1 MVFFSAQLTW
11 TMYFAV
17 NLGNHLVFSWFNPRN
32 LHFHNHHVA
41 AKLVFTRVC
50 PPRSDVYWCCCIYL
64 VNSKPLTYAIA
75 LNELGSETVH
85 RYVGQE
91 PSGRMFNEL
100 ILDHNSKSLLFTN
113 PAMTQTTQ
121 LTKLNRQVSYDDIL
135 MKKTI
140 VPQTTA
146 RSWPFG
152 TTPPIGSELKQLPFD
167 DVTGEFRLVGHVM

>member
-121 LTKLNRQVSYDDIL
+121 LTKLN
-135 MKKTI
+135 KFHTTI
-140 VPQTTA
+140 FWWRKRLCHKLQLGHGLLA
-146 RSWPFG
+146 RRHLSAAN
-152 TTPPIGSELKQLPFD
+152 
-167 DVTGEFRLVGHVM
+167 